1 MIIYDTET
9 NGLLKHADLPLDQQP
24 GIIELGILKLDDA
37 TLEEVGRLSVLVRP
51 KVLPLDPTITK
62 ITGITTEMLT
72 PALTFARHLPAMIN
86 LFLGERQII
95 AHNLPFD
102 LGMTLVE
109 LRRLDYVTKFPWPP
123 LQTDTTTLASD
134 IPGASHTGRHKQ
146 AALYK
151 IAFGTEPPVTHR
163 AIEDAETLA
172 AIVRWLRARDG
183 RI

>member
-9 NGLLKHADLPLDQQP
+9 SGLLKHPDLPLDQQP
-24 GIIELGILKLDDA
+24 SIIELGVLKLDDK
-37 TLEEVGRLSVLVRP
+37 TLKEVDRLAVLVKP
-51 KVLPLDPTITK
+51 KIFPLSAETTKITK
-62 ITGITTEMLT
+62 ITSEMLT
-72 PALTFARHLPAMIN
+72 SALSFARHLPALIN
-86 LFLGERQII
+86 IFLGERQIV

-134 IPGASHTGRHKQ
+134 IPGASHTGRHRQ
-146 AALYK
+146 TALYK
-151 IAFGTEPPVTHR
+151 IAFGTEPKEAHR
-163 AIEDAETLA
+163 AIEDAESLA
-172 AIVRWLRARDG
+172 EIVRWLRARDG